1 MKARIVIMI
10 FLVAFVI
17 GCKTTKVS
25 TKIDREVQTEE
36 KRDVK
41 EKTDSKAA
49 VVVNEVVETQN
60 DVAENTVVTEI
71 VRELSKPDTLGK
83 QYTTKVIERTTTRDK
98 NDNSRTNK
106 VRDSSSNTD
115 MKTELADNTDLNTD
129 SSEQTDIKEKTKVK
143 TPGIFNWLFILLVLG
158 ALVFG
163 YFILR
168 RYKLIK

>member
-25 TKIDREVQTEE
+25 TKIDRDVQTEE
-36 KRDVK
+36 KRNVK
-41 EKTDSKAA
+41 EKTDSTAA

-60 DVAENTVVTEI
+60 DLAENTVMTEI
-71 VRELSKPDTLGK
+71 VRELSKPDMLGK

-98 NDNSRTNK
+98 TDKTQTQSAS
-106 VRDSSSNTD
+106 DSSINTGV
-115 MKTELADNTDLNTD
+115 KTELTDNTDLNTD
-129 SSEQTDIKEKTKVK
+129 SSEKIDSKSKTQVK

>member
-1 MKARIVIMI
+1 MKNRIGIVILI
-10 FLVAFVI
+10 AFFLF
-17 GCKTTKVS
+17 GCKTTKLS
-25 TKIDREVQTEE
+25 TKIDRAVQTEE

-41 EKTDSKAA
+41 EKTDSTAA
-49 VVVNEVVETQN
+49 VVVNKVVEIQN
-60 DVAENTVVTEI
+60 DLEDNSVVTEV
-71 VRELSKPDTLGK
+71 VRELSKPDTLGQ

-98 NDNSRTNK
+98 TDKTQTQSAS
-106 VRDSSSNTD
+106 DSSINTGV
-115 MKTELADNTDLNTD
+115 KTELTDNTDLNTD
-129 SSEQTDIKEKTKVK
+129 SSEKIDSKSKTQVK